1 MNTPFRL
8 DDHPRRPQPP
18 LAPPPDR
25 YFEQLP
31 RRVMARVQPVADA
44 APAWDWFTALARPW
58 RTALASVA
66 VLGGFAASFLLSPVG
81 PHVPAGTSAAAQA
94 TLARVP
100 REQLVQYLLA
110 SEQRLSLNDLAE
122 LPAASASADAYL
134 QASPAE
140 LQDALDAQPTEDYLL

>member
-8 DDHPRRPQPP
+8 DNHPRRPHPP

-31 RRVMARVQPVADA
+31 RCVMARVQPVADA

-58 RTALASVA
+58 RTALASAA
-66 VLGGFAASFLLSPVG
+66 VLGGFAAAFLLSPAG
-81 PHVPAGTSAAAQA
+81 PQAPAGTAESA
-94 TLARVP
+94 LARVP
-100 REQLVQYLLA
+100 HEQLVQYLLA

-122 LPAASASADAYL
+122 LPAASASAEAYL
-134 QASPAE
+134 QASPTE